1 MSERI
6 VAVLGAGTMGE
17 LVLAGLLRGGH
28 PVTHTLATA
37 RRPERAEQLRATHGV
52 RVLNNATAA
61 GQADVLVIG
70 VKPQDADALIR
81 EVAPY
86 LRRGALVVSLCAGLT
101 TDFFARRLPEG
112 TPVVRVMTNTPA
124 LVGGAISA
132 ISPGAHATDAHVAQ
146 AEDLFRPLGAV
157 IRVPEKQQDAVTAVS
172 GSGPAYIY
180 LFVEAMIEAGVLLGL
195 PRQTAHE
202 LAVQTA
208 LGSATMLRDSGE
220 HPAVLRAAV
229 TSPAGT
235 TAAALHELER
245 HGMRAAVLDAL
256 EAARDRA
263 IALAAQNP

>member
-1 MSERI
+1 VSERVI
-6 VAVLGAGTMGE
+6 AVLGTGKMGE

-28 PVTHTLATA
+28 PADRVLATA
-37 RRPERAEQLRATHGV
+37 RRPERAEQLRDTHGV
-52 RVLNNATAA
+52 RVADNPTAA
-61 GQADVLVIG
+61 ARADVLVIG
-70 VKPQDADALIR
+70 VKPSDADALLR
-81 EVAPY
+81 EVAPHV
-86 LRRGALVVSLCAGLT
+86 RPSTLVVSLCAGLT
-101 TDFFARRLPEG
+101 TEFFARRLPAD

-124 LVGGAISA
+124 LVGAAISA
-132 ISPGAHATDAHVAQ
+132 ISAGAHATDAHVAL
-146 AEDLFRPLGAV
+146 AEELFRPLGAV
-157 IRVPEKQQDAVTAVS
+157 LRVPEKQQDAVTAVS

-180 LFVEAMIEAGVLLGL
+180 LFVESMIEAGVLLGL

-208 LGSATMLRDSGE
+208 LGSAAMLRDSGE

-256 EAARDRA
+256 VAARDRA